1 MKKTDLLKLNK
12 DQENKG
18 VVMKPRISMILP
30 CVVILSGI
38 AVTAWGDYA
47 AGARAYQKKDYV
59 TALREFKTDG
69 KASACQNIAV
79 MYYNGEGVKQDK
91 KEAAK
96 WMLKAAELGHPKA
109 QFLLSALY
117 FTGDGIDQNI
127 PEAIKWIKKS
137 AENGFAEAQFNLG
150 MMYINGDNID
160 KDRKE
165 GVKWEKMAAKQGH
178 VGAKKLLK
186 VMGESQ
192 PAPEKRKRL
201 PKGHP
206 APTGH

>member
-1 MKKTDLLKLNK
+1 MN
-12 DQENKG
+12 
-18 VVMKPRISMILP
+18 PRISMILP
-30 CVVILSGI
+30 CVAIFAGM
-38 AVTAWGDYA
+38 AAMAWGDYA
-47 AGARAYQKKDYV
+47 VGARAYMKKDYV
-59 TALREFKTDG
+59 TALREFKADG

-96 WMLKAAELGHPKA
+96 WMLKAAGQGHAKA
-109 QFLLSALY
+109 QFLISVMY

-127 PEAIKWIKKS
+127 PEAINWIKKS
-137 AENGFAEAQFNLG
+137 AGNGFAEAQFNLG

-165 GVKWEKMAAKQGH
+165 GVKWEKKAAKQGH
-178 VGAKKLLK
+178 AGAKKLLK

-192 PAPEKRKRL
+192 PVPEKRQPL

-206 APTGH
+206 ATPGH